1 VFAATQEVRNR
12 FNGFWNIMS
21 THAYSRCWLHL
32 IWGTLKREG
41 MFEPAQAAKVSGF
54 LTDYAR
60 KNGIFMKINFV
71 NTDHVHALIDLPT
84 GTTIEQV
91 VKLLKG
97 ASSHWVNEQDL
108 VAGKFAWGRGYGA
121 FSVSQSGVDEVCAY
135 IAGQAEHHR
144 GKSFAEEYAR
154 FVKVYGLEWR
164 DEETVE
170 TVSSHLTAPKPLVK
184 TRGQ

>member
-1 VFAATQEVRNR
+1 
-12 FNGFWNIMS
+12 MS

-41 MFEPAQAAKVSGF
+41 MFAPPAAAKVSNF
-54 LTDYAR
+54 LTDYAK
-60 KNGIFMKINFV
+60 KNDIYMKINFV
-71 NTDHVHALIDLPT
+71 NTEHVHALIDLPT
-84 GTTIEQV
+84 NQTIEQV

-97 ASSHWVNEQDL
+97 ASSHWINEQDL
-108 VAGKFAWGRGYGA
+108 LKGKFVWGRGYGA

-144 GKSFAEEYAR
+144 LKSFADEYER
-154 FVKVYGLEWR
+154 FVKVYGLVWG
-164 DEETVE
+164 DKETVE
-170 TVSSHLTAPKPLVK
+170 TVSTAPPAAKPLVK

>member
-1 VFAATQEVRNR
+1 
-12 FNGFWNIMS
+12 
-21 THAYSRCWLHL
+21 
-32 IWGTLKREG
+32 
-41 MFEPAQAAKVSGF
+41 
-54 LTDYAR
+54 
-60 KNGIFMKINFV
+60 MKINFI

-84 GTTIEQV
+84 SMSIEQV

-97 ASSHWVNEQDL
+97 ASSHWINQQDL
-108 VAGKFAWGRGYGA
+108 LTGKFAWGRGYAA

-144 GKSFAEEYAR
+144 GKSFTEEYAR

-164 DEETVE
+164 DEETVK
-170 TVSSHLTAPKPLVK
+170 TVSSSSANSTPLVK

>member
-1 VFAATQEVRNR
+1 
-12 FNGFWNIMS
+12 MS
-21 THAYSRCWLHL
+21 SHAYSRCWLHL

-54 LTDYAR
+54 LTDYAK
-60 KNGIFMKINFV
+60 KNGIYMKINFV
-71 NTDHVHALIDLPT
+71 NTEHVHALIDLPT
-84 GTTIEQV
+84 GLTIEQV

-97 ASSHWVNEQDL
+97 ASSHWINEQDL

-121 FSVSQSGVDEVCAY
+121 FSVSQSGVDDVCAY

-144 GKSFAEEYAR
+144 EKSFAEEYAR
-154 FVKVYGLEWR
+154 FVKVYGLQWHNG
-164 DEETVE
+164 ETVE
-170 TVSSHLTAPKPLVK
+170 TVSTATPPAKPLVK

>member
-1 VFAATQEVRNR
+1 
-12 FNGFWNIMS
+12 MS

-41 MFEPAQAAKVSGF
+41 MFAPPVAAKVSAF
-54 LTDYAR
+54 LGEYAQE
-60 KNGIFMKINFV
+60 KSIYMKINFV
-71 NTDHVHALIDLPT
+71 NTDHVHTLIDLPT
-84 GTTIEQV
+84 NQTIEQV

-97 ASSHWVNEQDL
+97 ASSHWINEREL
-108 VAGKFAWGRGYGA
+108 LTGRFAWGRGYGA
-121 FSVSQSGVDEVCAY
+121 FSVSQSGVNEVCAY

-144 GKSFAEEYAR
+144 AKTFNEEYR
-154 FVKVYGLEWR
+154 QFVKVYGLVWR

-170 TVSSHLTAPKPLVK
+170 TVPSPSARSIPLVK

>member
-1 VFAATQEVRNR
+1 
-12 FNGFWNIMS
+12 MS

-41 MFEPAQAAKVSGF
+41 MFAPPTAAKVSGF
-54 LTDYAR
+54 LTDYAK
-60 KNGIFMKINFV
+60 KNGIYMKINFV
-71 NTDHVHALIDLPT
+71 NTEHVHALIDLPT
-84 GTTIEQV
+84 SMTIEQV

-97 ASSHWVNEQDL
+97 ASSHWINEQDL
-108 VAGKFAWGRGYGA
+108 LAGKFAWGRGYGA

-144 GKSFAEEYAR
+144 IKSFAEEYER
-154 FVKVYGLEWR
+154 FVKVYGLVWR

-170 TVSSHLTAPKPLVK
+170 TVSAQSASLTPLVK

>member
-1 VFAATQEVRNR
+1 
-12 FNGFWNIMS
+12 MS

-32 IWGTLKREG
+32 IWGTQKREG
-41 MFEPAQAAKVSGF
+41 LFNPKSAAKVSAF
-54 LTDYAR
+54 LTDYA
-60 KNGIFMKINFV
+60 KQNGIYMKINFV

-84 GTTIEQV
+84 GMTIEQV
-91 VKLLKG
+91 MKLLKG
-97 ASSHWVNEQDL
+97 ASSHWINEQDL
-108 VAGKFAWGRGYGA
+108 LAGKFAWGRGYGA

-135 IAGQAEHHR
+135 IAGQTEHR
-144 GKSFAEEYAR
+144 RIKSFAEEYER

-170 TVSSHLTAPKPLVK
+170 TVSSLSAPPKPLVK